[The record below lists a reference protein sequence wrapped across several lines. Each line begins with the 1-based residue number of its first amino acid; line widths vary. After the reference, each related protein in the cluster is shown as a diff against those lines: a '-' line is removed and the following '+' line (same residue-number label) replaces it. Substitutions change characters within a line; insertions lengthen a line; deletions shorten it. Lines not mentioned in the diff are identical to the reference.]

1 MVFAGYVSV
10 KKKAVTAF
18 MDLSK
23 LFGGGDFW
31 INLFS
36 LLIGIGGLIFTV
48 WTYYRSKQRKLIT
61 YEYEDKDTNVVS
73 VDRDKGEDIKI
84 FLDDMPVEE
93 VRYQL
98 IKIRN
103 EGNVSVDSDDYKKP
117 LLISFAPRQGTTIS
131 KSLQFVVRAG
141 IPEASPSLGIS
152 SHNARDYIILNAEEQ
167 YVALKDVLL
176 NAGDWIR
183 IKVLTLG
190 KADIAVTGQIKDGMI
205 KQYVP
210 AQSFL
215 TWRNAVLYLL
225 LGGLLFFL
233 VYNSIGLIS
242 AFGRG
247 DCAFGSI
254 QVKGSSAFY
263 NTAQGYADGYRSA
276 CPVGFVQVSED
287 TSSSGLRDLKNGD
300 IQIANSE
307 LSGSAAGLTSTDYE
321 DHRVAVIVFTVVV
334 NRDITGITSLTRDQL
349 LKIYNGNYRSW
360 NAVDSRAPNI
370 PIRVFGRPT
379 TSGTYGTFTS
389 YVLGT
394 EASGAPGY
402 QEIDKTSQVAP
413 IIAQTPGAIGYV
425 DEGTAGRNSSSLR
438 SIEIDGIAPTYT
450 QIENNVYPFWAIEH
464 MYTKKNPSTLANSF
478 ITYAARNIQTNDT
491 FIKLSDMPVTVLQ
504 TRS

>member
-1 MVFAGYVSV
+1 
-10 KKKAVTAF
+10 
-18 MDLSK
+18 MDLSR
-23 LFGGGDFW
+23 LFGGADFW
-31 INLFS
+31 INLIS
-36 LLIGIGGLIFTV
+36 LLIGLGSLAFGI
-48 WTYYRSKQRKLIT
+48 WSYYRSKQRKLIT
-61 YEYEDKDTNVVS
+61 YEFEDKDTNVVS
-73 VDRDKGEDIKI
+73 IDRDKGENIKI

-103 EGNVSVDSDDYKKP
+103 EGNVSVDNDDYKRP
-117 LLISFAPRQGTTIS
+117 LQISFEPKQGTTIS
-131 KSLQFVVRAG
+131 RSLQFVLRAG

-152 SHNARDYIILNAEEQ
+152 SHNAKNYIILDADEQ

-190 KADIAVTGQIKDGMI
+190 KADITVMGQIKDGAI
-205 KQYVP
+205 KPYVA

-215 TWRNAVLYLL
+215 TWRRAVLYLL

-233 VYNSIGLIS
+233 LYNSIGLLA

-247 DCAFGSI
+247 DCALGSI

-263 NTAQGYADGYRSA
+263 NAARGYADSYRSA

-287 TSSSGLRDLKNGD
+287 TSSSGLRDLKNGS

-307 LSGSAAGLTSTDYE
+307 LSGSAASLSSTDYE

-334 NRDITGITSLTRDQL
+334 SKDVTGITSLTRDQL
-349 LKIYNGNYRSW
+349 IKIYNGGYQSW
-360 NAVDSRAPNI
+360 SEVDSRAPNI
-370 PIRVFGRPT
+370 PIKVFGRPT

-394 EASGAPGY
+394 QANSAPSY

-413 IIAQTPGAIGYV
+413 VIAQTSGAIGYV
-425 DEGTAGRNSSSLR
+425 DEGTAGRNSGSLR
-438 SIEIDGIAPTYT
+438 SIEIDGVAPTYT
-450 QIENNVYPFWAIEH
+450 QIENNTYPFWAIEH
-464 MYTKKNPSTLANSF
+464 MYTKKDPGPLVNSF
-478 ITYAARNIQTNDT
+478 ITYVSRSIETNDT
-491 FIKLSDMPVTVLQ
+491 FIKLPDMPANVLA